1 MRSLRSP
8 LSDIALVTARVVL
21 GVVLVAHGIQKLG
34 RGVGPV
40 ADAFAGMGV
49 PLPAV
54 AAVGTV
60 GVELV
65 GGVALVVGAFTPV
78 VALLVALTMVGAG
91 LFAHLGKGI
100 FVSGGGWE
108 LVGVIAV
115 GALALAACG
124 AGRFSVDHVIAG
136 RRDGTATD
144 RTPLSVGS
152 HSA

>member
-60 GVELV
+60 G
-65 GGVALVVGAFTPV
+65 GAFTPV

-144 RTPLSVGS
+144 RTPLRVGS
-152 HSA
+152 HRA